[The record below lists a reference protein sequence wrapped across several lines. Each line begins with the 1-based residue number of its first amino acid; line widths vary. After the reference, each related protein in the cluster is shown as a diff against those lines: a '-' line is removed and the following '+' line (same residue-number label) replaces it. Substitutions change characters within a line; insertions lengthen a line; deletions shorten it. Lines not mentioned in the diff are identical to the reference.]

1 MIVSKWHWMALKRKL
16 SISGWEKGSPPVI
29 FKVWI
34 FAASNWDKIRSVSDE
49 LILFTSKEGEEPS
62 KQCLQAKLQC
72 LVIKKSTL
80 SGLYAVYEERSLDIL
95 YFTNGPLKL
104 FAITNKS
111 KNSSFSMKW

>member
-1 MIVSKWHWMALKRKL
+1 MTLNGFKKKIINIRVR
-16 SISGWEKGSPPVI
+16 KGSPPVI

-72 LVIKKSTL
+72 LVIKNQL
-80 SGLYAVYEERSLDIL
+80 SQDYMQY
-95 YFTNGPLKL
+95 
-104 FAITNKS
+104 
-111 KNSSFSMKW
+111 MKKDL